1 MKLPLVIDVR
11 GFVPL
16 PSMEP
21 EIRRRADK
29 LERRASDLVSCRVS
43 VQTSASRR
51 RQGHEYLA
59 TIDVRLPDAEVAVSR
74 HHRGDDA
81 MLALRGA
88 FDAMER
94 CLDDRAQIRSRD
106 VKTHAPPRT
115 VDTEEP

>member
-1 MKLPLVIDVR
+1 MQ
-11 GFVPL
+11 
-16 PSMEP
+16 
-21 EIRRRADK
+21 
-29 LERRASDLVSCRVS
+29 AS
-43 VQTSASRR
+43 ANRR

-59 TIDVRLPDAEVAVSR
+59 TIDVHLPDAEVAVSR

-94 CLDDRAQIRSRD
+94 CLDDRAQIRSRE
-106 VKTHAPPRT
+106 VKTHALPRT

>member
-11 GFVPL
+11 GFAPL

-29 LERRASDLVSCRVS
+29 LERRASDIVRCRVS
-43 VQTSASRR
+43 VQASANRR

-59 TIDVRLPDAEVAVSR
+59 SIDVRLPDAEVAVSR

-88 FDAMER
+88 FDAMDR

-106 VKTHAPPRT
+106 VKAHALPRT
-115 VDTEEP
+115 VAPEEP